1 MRIINYKTDNFVS
14 SHRGTLPFVLSC
26 PHDGGEDMAVTERTD
41 NNQPT
46 TACPYGGLKKG
57 RDVNTAII
65 TKGIAEKILEITGET
80 PYVVIANFKRR
91 FIDGNRPA
99 NEDVPNCAFV
109 DEKARVAYNRYH
121 DTIEDFCKE
130 ISRNQNTYGFL
141 FDIHGTNG
149 EDPSADLYLGT
160 RNGRTIFQ
168 GFGRERLFLRRGL
181 RTLFDEVLRKDNN
194 NLDFGYKVHPFEES
208 EAEIGAVNGGHTIVI
223 HSQFINA
230 IQLEID
236 DRIRQNDE
244 YRTYFMED
252 AAHCIV
258 NFVSQYFK

>member
-14 SHRGTLPFVLSC
+14 SHRGTLPFILSC
-26 PHDGGEDMAVTERTD
+26 PHDGGEDMNVKERTN
-41 NNQPT
+41 NNQPI
-46 TACPYGGLKKG
+46 TACPYGGLKVG

-80 PYVVIANFKRR
+80 PYVVIANFKRK

-99 NEDVPNCAFV
+99 SEDVPNCAFV

-130 ISRNQNTYGFL
+130 ISRNQNAYGFL

-149 EDPSADLYLGT
+149 QDPSADIYLGT

-168 GFGRERLFLRRGL
+168 GFGREKLFLRRGL
-181 RTLFDEVLRKDNN
+181 RTLFDEIQRVDAIGNN
-194 NLDFGYKVHPFEES
+194 FDYTVNPLIES
-208 EAEIGAVNGGHTIVI
+208 DAEIGAVNGGHTIVF
-223 HSQFINA
+223 HSNHINA
-230 IQLEID
+230 LQIEID
-236 DRIRQNDE
+236 DRIRNDNE
-244 YRTYFMED
+244 FRNFFTED
-252 AAHCIV
+252 AAYCIV
-258 NFVSQYFK
+258 NFINQYF